1 MSKIRHGRLVS
12 GTAGSGTATQV
23 SRFHTRK
30 SKNSIYS
37 LNHSSVNSHPKFS
50 LKIHHVS
57 ATQKVLR
64 SLGLGDLVCLGN
76 SKVSSCGNCKKE
88 EEERKK
94 NENNMH
100 NYSIIGDLLEQ
111 QSNEQLFFKNKGC
124 VEWHSESK
132 PHCVA
137 TAISNAEVTA

>member
-88 EEERKK
+88 EEEEKK
-94 NENNMH
+94 TKTIICTIIRLLGTFLNNKAMN
-100 NYSIIGDLLEQ
+100 NYSSKIKGV
-111 QSNEQLFFKNKGC
+111 SNDTVRVSPIVLPPRFR
-124 VEWHSESK
+124 
-132 PHCVA
+132 
-137 TAISNAEVTA
+137 TRR